1 MERMK
6 REKKTKTKILRVTES
21 LSKAIDC
28 YADIH
33 AINESEAMR
42 RLVERGI
49 FAESN
54 SLADTRDY

>member
-1 MERMK
+1 MRLVK
-6 REKKTKTKILRVTES
+6 RERKTKTKILRVTES
-21 LSKAIDC
+21 LSDAIDC

-49 FAESN
+49 FAERN